1 MALEPGDA
9 APDFTLADQ
18 RGNPVKLSDLWAQTV
33 VLYFYPKA
41 EARARDTFC
50 IGPRRARRPPD
61 ESTPARLRGL
71 RGRMPTAP

>member
-1 MALEPGDA
+1 MAREPGDA

-41 EARARDTFC
+41 EAGACETRLHWAS
-50 IGPRRARRPPD
+50 PRSA
-61 ESTPARLRGL
+61 PAG
-71 RGRMPTAP
+71 